1 METYRELLDWR
12 GIYIVGSPL
21 FYYIDPMKESNIPLL
36 LDINVPLYTHLKN
49 EHRLDAVN
57 QRIIRSLKQSGSV
70 MEVDQE
76 EEVHTF
82 KKRSRQEMEADKESI
97 TTHSPLKNIKF
108 DSITKEML
116 HVPMSIMKK

>member
-1 METYRELLDWR
+1 
-12 GIYIVGSPL
+12 
-21 FYYIDPMKESNIPLL
+21 
-36 LDINVPLYTHLKN
+36 
-49 EHRLDAVN
+49 
-57 QRIIRSLKQSGSV
+57 